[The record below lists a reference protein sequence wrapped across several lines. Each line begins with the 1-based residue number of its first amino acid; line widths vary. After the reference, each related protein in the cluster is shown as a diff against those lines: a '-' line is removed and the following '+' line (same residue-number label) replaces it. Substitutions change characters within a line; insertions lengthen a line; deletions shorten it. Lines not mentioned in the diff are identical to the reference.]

1 MSNGPRDDEAGVRNG
16 GVPAGGG
23 TPLGKELLQRELLA
37 VCVGDERDRAQAA
50 AAAGGLAG
58 KEDRVPMA
66 EAEGSV
72 ATKAPM
78 PTAARM
84 SENAMMARRAV
95 GSARRTISA
104 AEMFRNLGRRATCT
118 PSL

>member
-1 MSNGPRDDEAGVRNG
+1 MSNGARGDEAGVRNG

-23 TPLGKELLQRELLA
+23 PLGKELLQRELLA
-37 VCVGDERDRAQAA
+37 VCVGNERDRAQAA

-84 SENAMMARRAV
+84 NENAMMARRAV
-95 GSARRTISA
+95 GSARRTLPA
-104 AEMFRNLGRRATCT
+104 AEMLRNSGRRATCT